1 MICDLEFTTCD
12 LEFSTLIMITKI
24 KKFIEPQLKTEL
36 GDEAKVSSLPLAGTS
51 EQSERSARKES
62 KAFFED
68 ARVPDIRPGD
78 TVKVH
83 QKIPASVKTT
93 AGKKEK
99 EKERIQVFEGL
110 VIARKH
116 GKEIGATITIRK
128 VISGIGVEK
137 IFPIHLPTI
146 EKIEIVKRGKVR
158 RAKLYYMRTAK
169 GKRARLKQID
179 IPESNKISMKTELK
193 ETKGKIE
200 DNTKLE
206 NPITEIKGEKKD
218 VENKT
223 KESTIKKEDNLVKEK
238 N

>member
-1 MICDLEFTTCD
+1 M
-12 LEFSTLIMITKI
+12 STKI

-93 AGKKEK
+93 ADKKEK

-169 GKRARLKQID
+169 GKKVRLKQKD
-179 IPESNKISMKTELK
+179 IPNSTKAPKEVKTEK
-193 ETKGKIE
+193 PTA
-200 DNTKLE
+200 
-206 NPITEIKGEKKD
+206 EIKP
-218 VENKT
+218 
-223 KESTIKKEDNLVKEK
+223 KESPAEIKPE
-238 N
+238 